1 MANTLLNRLSRT
13 PRDWARYI
21 FADKAERDWTSR
33 WLTGIDDAREEGIT
47 IGEARGEER
56 GSRAKTLEAARNLLA
71 MHVLTNEQIAQA
83 TGLSA
88 EEIAQL

>member
-1 MANTLLNRLSRT
+1 DAKRNTQWRVQFMTWERQQAYAY
-13 PRDWARYI
+13 RDGKE
-21 FADKAERDWTSR
+21 D
-33 WLTGIDDAREEGIT
+33 GIAI
-47 IGEARGEER
+47 GEER
-56 GSRAKTLEAARNLLA
+56 GSRTKALETARNLLA

>member
-1 MANTLLNRLSRT
+1 MTWERQQAYAY
-13 PRDWARYI
+13 RDG
-21 FADKAERDWTSR
+21 K
-33 WLTGIDDAREEGIT
+33 EEGIA

-56 GSRAKTLEAARNLLA
+56 GRAIGEERGSRAKALEAARNLLA